1 MPSSVLVRLRSLDGL
16 RGYAALT
23 VVFCHALITSQLY
36 FASLYEPIPA
46 SRWSVSWFLGHPPL
60 NLLWAGNQAVII
72 FFVLSGLVVTLPFV
86 SSSMGWFGYYPRR
99 FLRLYLPTWAA
110 VGFAAILATLVHRHA
125 VVGASGWLSVHANPH
140 WPGVRRDLTLV
151 HGTDGLNGPLWSL
164 QWEVIFSALLPAFV
178 VLARVAPRAV
188 LQKIVVMLA
197 LTAVGVHTG
206 HKALQYLPA
215 FGAGAAL
222 AGDLDGVA
230 QFGVWLRRWRLGP
243 WVLLVVA
250 AGLLDS
256 YSLVVLHGGGLRLS
270 AQTELPAVAT
280 VAGATLL
287 VTLASVASPI
297 KAACDSRLGQW
308 LGIRS
313 FSLYLVH
320 EPIVVSV
327 ALLLGKGASVWAI
340 FAISVPIAIAT
351 SWLFQKLVEGPAHD
365 LARAVGRA
373 MNPMARERAPATGG
387 VA

>member
-16 RGYAALT
+16 RGFAALT
-23 VVFCHALITSQLY
+23 VVFCHALITSQVF

-46 SRWSVSWFLGHPPL
+46 RRWSVAWLLGHPPL

-86 SSSMGWFGYYPRR
+86 SSSHGWVGYYPRR

-164 QWEVIFSALLPAFV
+164 QWEVIFSALLPVFV

-197 LTAVGVHTG
+197 LTAVGVHTD

-215 FGAGAAL
+215 FGTGAAL
-222 AGDLDGVA
+222 AGNLDGVA
-230 QFGVWLRRWRLGP
+230 RFGAWLRRWRVGP
-243 WVLLVVA
+243 WVLLVVG

-256 YSLVVLHGGGLRLS
+256 YSLVVLHGSGLSVAARN
-270 AQTELPAVAT
+270 EVPAVAT
-280 VAGATLL
+280 VAGSTIL
-287 VTLASVASPI
+287 VALAMVTSPL
-297 KAACDSRLGQW
+297 KTTCDARVGQW
-308 LGIRS
+308 LGVRS
-313 FSLYLVH
+313 FSLYLIH

-327 ALLLGKGASVWAI
+327 ALLLGKGASVWVV
-340 FAISVPIAIAT
+340 FAISVPIAVAT
-351 SWLFQKLVEGPAHD
+351 SWLFQRVVEGPAHD

-373 MNPMARERAPATGG
+373 MTPVARERAPVTGG
-387 VA
+387 VT